1 MHLTLVSSF
10 FTLVTI
16 ISRGIGLFLD
26 KDMQTPLPFHPPSE
40 KRAVSIYWSKLLR
53 NVLKRMK
60 NQFFN
65 LCDFYFLTSNRIR
78 MGKIVSIRL
87 QKNEKNAHVLK
98 RVFEFMIIFLCDS

>member
-53 NVLKRMK
+53 NVLKRMQYK
-60 NQFFN
+60 FS
-65 LCDFYFLTSNRIR
+65 DFYFLRYNSSK
-78 MGKIVSIRL
+78 MGKMLSIGL
-87 QKNEKNAHVLK
+87 QK
-98 RVFEFMIIFLCDS
+98 